1 MTAADQIAAINRS
14 RFARRIRP
22 TKRGRRYATLLPRDG
37 RQDMWRALETV
48 QRTLAPTREFWMT
61 AKGKKALSTYMLD
74 RGKIR
79 VWVAPYRCADR

>member
-22 TKRGRRYATLLPRDG
+22 TKRGWRYATLLPRDG
-37 RQDMWRALETV
+37 RQDMWLVLSAV
-48 QRTLAPTREFWMT
+48 VRTLAPTREFWMT

-79 VWVAPYRCADR
+79 VWVAPYKCADR

>member
-1 MTAADQIAAINRS
+1 MTVADQIAAINRG

-22 TKRGRRYATLLPRDG
+22 SKRGLRYATLLPRDG

-48 QRTLAPTREFWMT
+48 QRTPAPTREFWMT

-79 VWVAPYRCADR
+79 VWVAPYKCADR